1 MARKLY
7 SYQRWS
13 SAVQKEGTTQQRQ
26 SNAAKKYAEE
36 HGYDLVEIRDD
47 GVSAFKSV
55 NAKRGALSA
64 FIRAVE
70 DGYIEAN
77 SLLYVESLD
86 RISRDKVL
94 KALGLF
100 NDLLELRIAIV
111 TGVNNKVYTAESI
124 NENSMDLIETILE
137 FVRGH
142 AESVI
147 KQIRV
152 NGNAE
157 TLIKRFQDGH
167 PTTIKSVGS
176 HPWWIDSS
184 TKPHEAVRKHPA
196 LWPAAQFAINLFLEG
211 HSVFKVTQLLN
222 EKYHHLY
229 KGKAWSYANVR
240 KLRINP
246 AVYGMRELSVNGQ
259 SYKLSGYYPPLITE
273 GQYLRLEQ
281 IRETTKYLGKVG
293 EQTNNINLLAGMKLF
308 RCGHCGGTMMA
319 MRHGDT
325 IRYLCEKGR
334 GYAHDC
340 KTWSLPGILVEHTLM
355 LVTTIAYMDI
365 QRKGKVSSEDYTQ
378 QITNT
383 ENLIAEIG
391 TRISRATSLVLAGL
405 GNVDEVVTQI
415 KDLEQH
421 RKDLISELELLQ
433 RRQILSKD
441 KTFESLMMDFFTYAQ
456 YGVLQ
461 DPIHEYRNKL
471 RDIVR
476 SSISDVRAWK
486 ENRRLYISFQIK
498 GYDEYFNFSAGKTPY
513 EWGCHFGN
521 IPFIDNSKAFATSSI
536 LTEKKMKEVKAKFEA
551 YELASMNMLK
561 HAQDLLE
568 TVNYPELDSKLFW
581 PRK

>member
-229 KGKAWSYANVR
+229 KGKAWSYANIR

-383 ENLIAEIG
+383 ENLIADIG

-415 KDLEQH
+415 KDLEQQ
-421 RKDLISELELLQ
+421 RKDLISELEVLQ

-513 EWGCHFGN
+513 EWGCHFGS

>member
-147 KQIRV
+147 KQVRV

-246 AVYGMRELSVNGQ
+246 AVYGMRELTVNGQ

-365 QRKGKVSSEDYTQ
+365 QRKGKISSEDYTQ

-415 KDLEQH
+415 KDLEQQ
-421 RKDLISELELLQ
+421 RKDLISELEVLQ

-476 SSISDVRAWK
+476 SSIGDVRAWK

-513 EWGCHFGN
+513 EWGCRFGN
-521 IPFIDNSKAFATSSI
+521 IPFIDNSKVLATSSI